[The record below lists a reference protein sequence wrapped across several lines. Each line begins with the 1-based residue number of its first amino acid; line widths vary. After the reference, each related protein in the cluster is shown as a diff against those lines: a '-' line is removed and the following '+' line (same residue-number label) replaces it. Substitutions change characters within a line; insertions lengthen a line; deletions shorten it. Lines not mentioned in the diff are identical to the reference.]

1 MLTSRPTNYKQTD
14 PRWKHEPYRVSG
26 ESSTIGG
33 SGCGPTSVVDL
44 LATFVDSKLT
54 PKTECDWAVK
64 NGYKAKGQGT
74 YYSYIDKR
82 LNMFHNFICKR
93 LNVVNIHNKPQSDI
107 HTIALRELK
116 TLGKVL
122 IACMGV
128 GPWTSS
134 GHYILVWGWN
144 ESNQTVLINDPASS
158 KTSREVALFSI
169 FKQTVKYYWSVTIK
183 NYEQKGEETMDVNKI
198 SNEDAHSLLEKARSV
213 LRNLKE
219 PNTFIKEELEKAKK
233 KGITDGTNPN
243 DLCTRQEAAVMAL
256 RAFQN
261 SNDKSTFLENEIEA
275 ARHFNISDGSRPKDY
290 CTREEAMAMAVR
302 ALNEALYRFENR

>member
-1 MLTSRPTNYKQTD
+1 MLNLRPKNYKQTD
-14 PRWKHEPYRVSG
+14 PKWKNEPYRVSG

-54 PKTECDWAVK
+54 PKTECEWAVK
-64 NGYKAKGQGT
+64 NGYKAKEQGT

-82 LNMFHNFICKR
+82 LNMFNNFICKR
-93 LNVVNIHNKPQSDI
+93 LNNTNVYNKPQSDI
-107 HTIALRELK
+107 HTLALRELK
-116 TLGKVL
+116 TEGKVL
-122 IACMGV
+122 IACMGK

-144 ESNQTVLINDPASS
+144 ETNKTVLINDPASN
-158 KTSREVALFSI
+158 KTSREVALFSV

-183 NYEQKGEETMDVNKI
+183 NYNKEEDYMDINKV

-219 PNTFIKEELEKAKK
+219 PSAFLKDEIEKAKK
-233 KGITDGTNPN
+233 KGITDGSRPN

-261 SNDKSTFLENEIEA
+261 NDDSVRLNGEIEA
-275 ARHFNISDGSRPKDY
+275 ARFFNISDGSRPKDY

-302 ALNEALYRFENR
+302 ALNEALYRFENG